1 MAVGS
6 CTRSFELQGTL
17 SDATTS
23 TCGLPEGDALSV
35 YGLCNDPAQLFQA
48 HYVRAFCPSVRALS
62 FVDNKAPVADVPD
75 LLAMGLACL
84 VEFFRMWNLQ
94 VEAAKSYCWPFIKIT
109 GINFLR
115 FHSNV
120 LPRRTNLRASCHL
133 ANVAVQASSRSASKH
148 LNHAGKH

>member
-35 YGLCNDPAQLFQA
+35 YGLCNDPAQLFLAQ
-48 HYVRAFCPSVRALS
+48 YMRAFCPSVRALS
-62 FVDNKAPVADVPD
+62 FVDNKAPVAHVPD

-94 VEAAKSYCWPFIKIT
+94 VEAAKSYCWALHKDH
-109 GINFLR
+109 R
-115 FHSNV
+115 H
-120 LPRRTNLRASCHL
+120 
-133 ANVAVQASSRSASKH
+133 
-148 LNHAGKH
+148 